1 MVVFLSSCSNLI
13 VLDSKGPIGQEE
25 TFLIY
30 MAFALMLIVV
40 IPVFVM
46 AFWFAIKYRASN
58 KKADYQPNWA
68 HSTKIEWVI
77 WMVPIAIIV
86 ALSYLTWTRTYQ
98 LDPYKPIQSEV
109 KPLHVEV
116 VSMDWNWLFI
126 YPDYNLATV
135 NELVVPTKTPLSFKL
150 TSASVMTSFFIP
162 QLGSQMYAMAGMR
175 TRLNLLADEPGT
187 YEGHNL
193 EFSGKGYNTM
203 HFDVLAKNPEEFQ
216 EWVKQAQQSPDSLTM
231 PNYMKLSEPSTNY
244 PVTVYSFV
252 VPGLFDHI
260 MSKYMGWMG
269 SHENMKMDMH
279 MPKDH
284 SSDHK
289 MHMNHKT
296 MEDK

>member
-1 MVVFLSSCSNLI
+1 MVVFLSSCSKMI

-30 MAFALMLIVV
+30 TAFALMLIVV
-40 IPVFVM
+40 IPVFIM

-58 KKADYQPNWA
+58 KKANYQPNWS

-77 WMVPIAIIV
+77 WMVPIAIII

-98 LDPYKPIQSEV
+98 LDPYKPIPSET
-109 KPLHVEV
+109 KPLNVEV
-116 VSMDWNWLFI
+116 VSLDWNWLFI

-135 NELVVPTKTPLSFKL
+135 NELIIPTKTPISFKL
-150 TSASVMTSFFIP
+150 TSATVMTSFFIP

-203 HFDVLAKNPEEFQ
+203 HFDVLAKDPEAFQ
-216 EWVKQAQQSPDSLTM
+216 EWVKQAMQSPDSLTM
-231 PNYMKLSEPSTNY
+231 PNYVKLSEPSTNY
-244 PVTVYSFV
+244 PITTYKYV
-252 VPGLFDHI
+252 VPGLFNHI

-269 SHENMKMDMH
+269 TYENKKMD

-284 SSDHK
+284 SNGHK
-289 MHMNHKT
+289 MNHKT